1 MSPSTLAKNL
11 IDKKHY
17 HLMLLLIPLL
27 FLSTFLEIIGI
38 SLIPIIIGGII
49 DTNKVILFIENSNIL
64 NSLLPD
70 SLISK
75 IDQKNFIIFFVSL
88 FFFVFLIKNII
99 LLLIIYFENLVF
111 YKIKVFMT
119 KKLSN
124 SYFGAPYT
132 FHVNSNSSKI
142 IRNLI
147 HEVKV
152 AAEYFRGIIVCVREV
167 LVIFSILLTLFFIY
181 PFTTLFSLLFF
192 LLISVIFY
200 IFSKNYLFKIN
211 KVLFGIRK
219 NFINSI
225 QEGFGSI
232 KSTLI
237 LQRENLI
244 LYDLLKLI
252 NKKEILEFKD
262 GFFRKIP
269 RIYFELVI
277 IFTISIIIYLTMR
290 FETLFLNT
298 LPVLATMGIAM
309 VRLLPS
315 FNNLSTISSYLKS
328 QKISAI
334 AINNEFI
341 KLKKN
346 SSKPNSRSKLKNI
359 NIFGNIKFNN
369 VSYKY
374 PNTDKYIFKNLNLE
388 IKKNQ
393 LVGVIG
399 QSGSGKT
406 TLIDLLLGL
415 LKPNTGYIKSNN
427 LDITKNTQNWRNIL
441 GYVPQDIY
449 LIDDTIKRNI
459 VIGLKDNQ
467 VDKQKLNDS
476 VKKSRINISK
486 RNQKNFLNIK
496 VGENGIKLSGGQKQ
510 RIGIARTLY
519 KNPKVIIFD
528 EATNSLDEKNE
539 MEIIKDIKKFSHNR
553 TIIFITHKMEIL
565 KYMDTVLLIKDNGK
579 ILKKKLSKNL
589 IKNVRKT

>member
-1 MSPSTLAKNL
+1 MSPNTLVKNL
-11 IDKKHY
+11 IYKKHY
-17 HLMLLLIPLL
+17 HLLIFLIPLL

-38 SLIPIIIGGII
+38 SLIPVIIGGII
-49 DTNKVILFIENSNIL
+49 DSNKVILFIQNSDVL
-64 NSLLPD
+64 NSLFSD
-70 SLISK
+70 SLINK
-75 IDQKNFIIFFVSL
+75 INQKNFIVLFVGL
-88 FFFVFLIKNII
+88 FLFVFIVKNIV

-111 YKIKVFMT
+111 YKLKVHMT
-119 KKLSN
+119 QKLSA

-132 FHVNSNSSKI
+132 FHVNSNSSTT
-142 IRNLI
+142 IRNLV

-152 AAEYFRGIIVCVREV
+152 ASEYFRGIIVCIREV
-167 LVIFSILLTLFFIY
+167 LVIFSILLTLFYLY
-181 PFTTLFSLLFF
+181 PFTTLVALLFF
-192 LLISVIFY
+192 LFVSGIFY
-200 IFSKNYLFKIN
+200 FFSRNYLYKIN
-211 KVLFGIRK
+211 KILFNIRK

-237 LQRENLI
+237 LQRESLI
-244 LYDLLKLI
+244 LQDLLKLI
-252 NKKEILEFKD
+252 STKEKLEFKTA
-262 GFFRKIP
+262 FFSKIP

-277 IFTISIIIYLTMR
+277 ILTITTIIYITVK
-290 FETLFLNT
+290 FDSFFLNT
-298 LPVLATMGIAM
+298 LPILATMAVAM

-315 FNNLSTISSYLKS
+315 FNNLSTNLVFLKS

-334 AINNEFI
+334 AISNEFI
-341 KLKKN
+341 RLKRNSKKKN
-346 SSKPNSRSKLKNI
+346 IKSKLKVLDI
-359 NIFGNIKFNN
+359 YGDIKFKN
-369 VSYKY
+369 VSFKY
-374 PNTDKYIFKNLNLE
+374 PNTNKYIFKNLNLE

-393 LVGVIG
+393 LIGVIG

-415 LKPNTGYIKSNN
+415 LEPNSGNIKSNN
-427 LDITKNTQNWRNIL
+427 LDIIKNIQNWRNIL

-459 VIGLKDNQ
+459 VIGLKDSQIN
-467 VDKQKLNDS
+467 KQKLYDS
-476 VKKSRINISK
+476 VTKSRINISK

-519 KNPKVIIFD
+519 KNPKIIIFD

-539 MEIIKDIKKFSHNR
+539 MEIIRDIKKFSQNR

-565 KYMDTVLLIKDNGK
+565 KYMDSVLLIKDNGK
-579 ILKKKLSKNL
+579 VVKNKISKNL
-589 IKNVRKT
+589 IKHIKR